1 MATAG
6 DYVEFAAADRAKLL
20 AVNAKAIDD
29 GTDVT
34 IVTAGHVAYSQ
45 SGVTL

>member
-6 DYVEFAAADRAKLL
+6 DYVEFSTDDRNKLKKI
-20 AVNAKAIDD
+20 NASAIDD

-34 IVTAGHVAYSQ
+34 IVTS
-45 SGVTL
+45 

>member
-6 DYVEFAAADRAKLL
+6 DYVEFSAADRAKLISVG
-20 AVNAKAIDD
+20 ASDIDD

-34 IVTAGHVAYSQ
+34 IVTN
-45 SGVTL
+45 